1 MSEAFQQLPMV
12 EPPRGMYP
20 TRLDDKGRLKL
31 PAGFQTFFNALREK
45 TLFVT
50 SMDRKLALIYPM
62 AIWRENEKFFESYKE
77 DPELARA
84 LAFNAY
90 DLGAEA
96 EMDGQGRILF
106 PPELRRELGLETGTL
121 RICAHKGKFEVLS
134 ETIYNARKEAA
145 ARLTA
150 TDIARAESAGLNL

>member
-1 MSEAFQQLPMV
+1 
-12 EPPRGMYP
+12 MYP

-31 PAGFQTFFNALREK
+31 PAGFQTFFAALREK

-50 SMDRKLALIYPM
+50 SMDRRVALIYPM
-62 AIWRENEKFFESYKE
+62 AIWRENEKFFETYKD
-77 DPELARA
+77 DPRISRG

-90 DLGAEA
+90 DLGAES

-106 PPELRRELGLETGTL
+106 PPELRREVGLESGTL

-134 ETIYNARKEAA
+134 EKLYAERKETAA
-145 ARLTA
+145 HLTEA
-150 TDIARAESAGLNL
+150 DILKAESAGLNL

>member
-1 MSEAFQQLPMV
+1 
-12 EPPRGMYP
+12 MYP

-31 PAGFQTFFNALREK
+31 PAGFQTFFAALREK

-62 AIWRENEKFFESYKE
+62 AIWRENEKFFETYKD
-77 DPELARA
+77 DPKVSRA

-90 DLGAEA
+90 DLGAES

-121 RICAHKGKFEVLS
+121 RIVAHKGKFEVLS
-134 ETIYNARKEAA
+134 EKLYAERKEAA
-145 ARLTA
+145 ANLTE
-150 TDIARAESAGLNL
+150 DDLSKIESAGLNM

>member
-1 MSEAFQQLPMV
+1 VSEALQQLQMV

-31 PAGFQTFFNALREK
+31 PAGFQTFFSALREQK
-45 TLFVT
+45 LFVT

-62 AIWRENEKFFESYKE
+62 AVWRENEKFFETYKD
-77 DPELARA
+77 DPKVSRA

-121 RICAHKGKFEVLS
+121 RIVAHKGKFEVLS
-134 ETIYNARKEAA
+134 EKLYAERKEAA
-145 ARLTA
+145 AGLTG
-150 TDIARAESAGLNL
+150 DDLSKIESAGLNM

>member
-1 MSEAFQQLPMV
+1 
-12 EPPRGMYP
+12 MYP

-31 PAGFQTFFNALREK
+31 PTGFQTFFAALREK

-96 EMDGQGRILF
+96 EMDAQGRILF

-121 RICAHKGKFEVLS
+121 RICSHKGKFEVLS
-134 ETIYNARKEAA
+134 ESIYLARKEAA
-145 ARLTA
+145 ARLSA
-150 TDIARAESAGLNL
+150 ADIARAEAAGLNL